1 LTIALLTP
9 DDLNL
14 IPLSDPETTVV
25 NLQILEQLR
34 EELQL
39 DGEPDV
45 VTELIDL
52 FLADTPHLIDSIR
65 LDLDQGQVE
74 ELRQHAH
81 ALKGMCRNLGI
92 VGMAGLLS
100 MLERHAALGS
110 LQETPEMVLQL
121 EEMFD
126 RVRQILESQRRE

>member
-1 LTIALLTP
+1 M
-9 DDLNL
+9 N

-25 NLQILEQLR
+25 NLQVLEQLR
-34 EELQL
+34 EELQF

-52 FLADTPHLIDSIR
+52 FLADTPHLIKSIR
-65 LDLDQGQVE
+65 LDIGRGQVE
-74 ELRQHAH
+74 DLRQHAH

-92 VGMAGLLS
+92 FGMAGLLS
-100 MLERHAALGS
+100 VLERHAAGGS
-110 LQETPEMVLQL
+110 LHETPEIVAQL

-126 RVRQILESQRRE
+126 RVRQILTSQRRD

>member
-1 LTIALLTP
+1 M
-9 DDLNL
+9 
-14 IPLSDPETTVV
+14 V

-52 FLADTPHLIDSIR
+52 FLADTPHLIRSIR
-65 LDLDQGQVE
+65 LDLDQGEVE

-100 MLERHAALGS
+100 VVERHAALGS
-110 LQETPEMVLQL
+110 LHETPEMVVQL

-126 RVRQILESQRRE
+126 RVRQILESQRRD

>member
-1 LTIALLTP
+1 
-9 DDLNL
+9 
-14 IPLSDPETTVV
+14 VV
-25 NLQILEQLR
+25 NLQVLEQLR

-39 DGEPDV
+39 DGDPDV

-52 FLADTPHLIDSIR
+52 FLEDSPDLLENIR
-65 LDLDQGQVE
+65 LDLDRGQTE

-92 VGMAGLLS
+92 FGMAGLLA
-100 MLERHAALGS
+100 MLERHAVLGS
-110 LQETPEMVLQL
+110 LHETPEMVVQL

-126 RVRQILESQRRE
+126 RVRQILESQRRD

>member
-1 LTIALLTP
+1 M
-9 DDLNL
+9 
-14 IPLSDPETTVV
+14 V

-34 EELQL
+34 QELQL

-52 FLADTPHLIDSIR
+52 FLADTPELIYRIR
-65 LDLDQGQVE
+65 LDLDLGQVE

-92 VGMAGLLS
+92 IGMAGLLAVV
-100 MLERHAALGS
+100 ERNAALGS
-110 LQETPEMVLQL
+110 MGETPEMVIQL
-121 EEMFD
+121 EEMFA
-126 RVRQILESQRRE
+126 RVRQILESQRRF

>member
-1 LTIALLTP
+1 M
-9 DDLNL
+9 
-14 IPLSDPETTVV
+14 V
-25 NLQILEQLR
+25 NLQVLEQLR

-52 FLADTPHLIDSIR
+52 FLEDSPDLLENIR
-65 LDLDQGQVE
+65 LDLDQGQTE

-81 ALKGMCRNLGI
+81 AFKGMCRNLGI
-92 VGMAGLLS
+92 FEMAGLLA

-110 LQETPEMVLQL
+110 LYETPEMLVQL

-126 RVRQILESQRRE
+126 RVRQILESQRRD

>member
-1 LTIALLTP
+1 M
-9 DDLNL
+9 
-14 IPLSDPETTVV
+14 V

-39 DGEPDV
+39 EGEPDV

-52 FLADTPHLIDSIR
+52 FLADTPELIDRIR
-65 LDLDQGQVE
+65 LDLDLGQVE

-92 VGMAGLLS
+92 VGMAGLLAVV
-100 MLERHAALGS
+100 ERNAALGS
-110 LQETPEMVLQL
+110 VPENPETLVQL
-121 EEMFD
+121 EEMFH
-126 RVRQILESQRRE
+126 RVRHILESQRRF

>member
-1 LTIALLTP
+1 M
-9 DDLNL
+9 
-14 IPLSDPETTVV
+14 V
-25 NLQILEQLR
+25 NLQVLEQLR

-52 FLADTPHLIDSIR
+52 FLEDSPHLLESIR
-65 LDLDQGQVE
+65 LDLDRGQTE
-74 ELRQHAH
+74 ELQQHAH
-81 ALKGMCRNLGI
+81 AFKGMCRNLGI

-100 MLERHAALGS
+100 VLERHAALGS
-110 LQETPEMVLQL
+110 LYETPDMVVQL

-126 RVRQILESQRRE
+126 RVRQILESQRRA